1 MGGKRRTSILVDDSL
16 LRRARRALRA
26 PSNSEA
32 IARALEVVVANLEV
46 ERTLDDLIRKGR
58 GRFVEVGR

>member
-1 MGGKRRTSILVDDSL
+1 MAGKRRTSILVDDSL

-32 IARALEVVVANLEV
+32 IARALEVAVANSEV

>member
-1 MGGKRRTSILVDDSL
+1 MAGKRRTSIFVDDSL

-32 IARALEVVVANLEV
+32 IARALEVAVANSEV